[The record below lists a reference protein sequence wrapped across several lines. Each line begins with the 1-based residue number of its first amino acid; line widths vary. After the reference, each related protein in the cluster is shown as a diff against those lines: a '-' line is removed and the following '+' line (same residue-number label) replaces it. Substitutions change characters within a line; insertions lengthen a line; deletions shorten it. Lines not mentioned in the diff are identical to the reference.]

1 MPTDQTCSDGHGNP
15 QCVLGWGLPPSGPP
29 PGRLTEVQYRDSER
43 GHVLFRAFRPPE
55 GWDPLRSLHTMNALL
70 HRWLRPDVRTVK
82 QILDQ
87 LVLEKFM
94 TCMPLEL
101 QVLVKERRV
110 QSCDELEVLLMNKE
124 KPRKWTVVTFHGQEY
139 LQENSDEEA
148 GDTDL
153 GMDLS
158 VKSPSPISKA
168 RAHPENSP
176 EVLGEPG
183 NQPGPSDMVWGQG
196 QRVLL
201 PETIL
206 KTSDPQGV
214 RPMVKVEEL
223 EKDVMEEAAVLTS
236 PEPPLPSSPGELV
249 RTEGEQNPQEGIGLE
264 HVDAADVP
272 PTHVPETQALTQ
284 CLKRRGSWN
293 PSGVPK
299 RKRGNST
306 TSQEEHQEAAVPLD
320 QGQVTGQHGS
330 NSVGASNTMEPTGH
344 PVGKESRR
352 QIPYECQDC
361 SKRPRTGRSTIRSTR
376 AGSRTVC
383 KERFTHA
390 STLRGHERV
399 HTQERPYQCDVC
411 PKSFSHRG
419 NLNVHMRTHSGLR
432 PYRCPQ
438 CDGAF
443 RQLGTFQRHQRACQG
458 APRRHRVPADPEGKE
473 GVPSGAEMAYE
484 HLDSG
489 GAMNQN
495 GGPPIIT
502 HVPYWPHIVSVL
514 LVFSINIHYF
524 TLISP
529 VVLYFVVK

>member
-15 QCVLGWGLPPSGPP
+15 QCILGWGLPPSGPP
-29 PGRLTEVQYRDSER
+29 AGRLTEGQYRDSER
-43 GHVLFRAFRPPE
+43 GHVLFRAFLPPE
-55 GWDPLRSLHTMNALL
+55 GSDPLRSLHTMNALL

-139 LQENSDEEA
+139 LRENSDEEA

-168 RAHPENSP
+168 GAHPENSP

-206 KTSDPQGV
+206 KTSDPEGV
-214 RPMVKVEEL
+214 RPKVKVEEL
-223 EKDVMEEAAVLTS
+223 EKDVMEDGEEAAVLTS
-236 PEPPLPSSPGELV
+236 PEPPLPSSPGESV

-284 CLKRRGSWN
+284 HLKKRGSWN

-330 NSVGASNTMEPTGH
+330 NSVGASNTVEPTGP

-361 SKRPRTGRSTIRSTR
+361 SKRFSYKSQLDLHRRTHTGERPFQCHYCPKRFIQASDRKVHHWIHTPGQKPYRC
-376 AGSRTVC
+376 TVC
-383 KERFTHA
+383 KERFTHS

-411 PKSFSHRG
+411 PKSFRHRG
-419 NLNVHMRTHSGLR
+419 NLNVHMRIHSGLR
-432 PYRCPQ
+432 PYWCPQ

-443 RQLGTFQRHQRACQG
+443 RQLGTFQRHQRTCQG
-458 APRRHRVPADPEGKE
+458 APQRHRVPADPEGKE

-489 GAMNQN
+489 GAMN
-495 GGPPIIT
+495 
-502 HVPYWPHIVSVL
+502 
-514 LVFSINIHYF
+514 
-524 TLISP
+524 
-529 VVLYFVVK
+529 

>member
-1 MPTDQTCSDGHGNP
+1 MTTVHLLPVRPFFRSRPGLTSGRVCSS
-15 QCVLGWGLPPSGPP
+15 PSGDVSSDDAYIPDVFRGSWEPAGHSGLGAATVRTAPWTPHRGTVPGLREGARALQSLPP
-29 PGRLTEVQYRDSER
+29 PGGL
-43 GHVLFRAFRPPE
+43 
-55 GWDPLRSLHTMNALL
+55 DPLRSLHTMNTLL
-70 HRWLRPDVRTVK
+70 HRWLRPDVRTVR

-124 KPRKWTVVTFHGQEY
+124 KPRKWTVVTFQGQEY

-168 RAHPENSP
+168 GAHPENSP

-183 NQPGPSDMVWGQG
+183 NQPGPSDVVWGQG

-201 PETIL
+201 PETML

-214 RPMVKVEEL
+214 GPLVKVEEL
-223 EKDVMEEAAVLTS
+223 EKDVMEDGEEAALTS
-236 PEPPLPSSPGELV
+236 PEAPLPSSPGESV

-284 CLKRRGSWN
+284 HPKRRGSWN

-299 RKRGNST
+299 RKRGNSPT
-306 TSQEEHQEAAVPLD
+306 PKRSIKKQPYHWTKDKSQD
-320 QGQVTGQHGS
+320 STGPIQS
-330 NSVGASNTMEPTGH
+330 RFIQASDRKVH
-344 PVGKESRR
+344 HR
-352 QIPYECQDC
+352 IH
-361 SKRPRTGRSTIRSTR
+361 TGRKPYRC
-376 AGSRTVC
+376 TVC
-383 KERFTHA
+383 QESFTHA
-390 STLRGHERV
+390 STLRGHER
-399 HTQERPYQCDVC
+399 CDVC

-419 NLNVHMRTHSGLR
+419 NLNVHMRTHTGLR
-432 PYRCPQ
+432 PYQCPQ

-443 RQLGTFQRHQRACQG
+443 RQLGTFQRHQRTCQG
-458 APRRHRVPADPEGKE
+458 APLGLRVPADPGGNEQ
-473 GVPSGAEMAYE
+473 VPSGAEMAYE
-484 HLDSG
+484 PLDSG
-489 GAMNQN
+489 GAMN
-495 GGPPIIT
+495 
-502 HVPYWPHIVSVL
+502 
-514 LVFSINIHYF
+514 
-524 TLISP
+524 
-529 VVLYFVVK
+529 